1 MKTKRQ
7 KADDLLEK
15 LRDSGVSDSMILEY
29 IINDYMSSDEA
40 FDALDAAKE
49 ELFNNDIDEE
59 EEDEMKIKSF
69 KERD

>member
-29 IINDYMSSDEA
+29 IVNDYMSGDEA

-59 EEDEMKIKSF
+59 EEDEMRIKSF